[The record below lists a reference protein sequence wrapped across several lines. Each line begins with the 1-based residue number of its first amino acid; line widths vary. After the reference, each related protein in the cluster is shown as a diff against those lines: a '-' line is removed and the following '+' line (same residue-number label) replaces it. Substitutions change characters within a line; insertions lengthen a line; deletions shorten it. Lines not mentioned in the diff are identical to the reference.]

1 MYLSKFGEWKMIHIG
16 TQNGLQYNAF
26 SKFVKNCKFKV
37 IQEIYVLHHI
47 FQILIIFDKNQLQL
61 ILVNK
66 NLIAKLNPANTIN
79 LLNALQ

>member
-47 FQILIIFDKNQLQL
+47 FQNFDNF
-61 ILVNK
+61 
-66 NLIAKLNPANTIN
+66 
-79 LLNALQ
+79 